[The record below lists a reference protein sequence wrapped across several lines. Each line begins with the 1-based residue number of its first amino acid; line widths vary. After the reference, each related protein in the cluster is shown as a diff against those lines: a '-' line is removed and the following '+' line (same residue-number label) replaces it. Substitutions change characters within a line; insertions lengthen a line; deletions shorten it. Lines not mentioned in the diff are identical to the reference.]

1 MPVSRPISTPLL
13 DSLITPATLAM
24 ALCTTERTLSEWR
37 ITGRGPKYIRAGRR
51 ALYRPEAVDE
61 WLLSQERESTAEELS

>member
-1 MPVSRPISTPLL
+1 MPVSESVSTPLL
-13 DSLITPATLAM
+13 NTLITPATLA
-24 ALCTTERTLSEWR
+24 AGLHTTERTLSEWR
-37 ITGRGPKYIRAGRR
+37 ITGRGPRFIRAGRR

>member
-1 MPVSRPISTPLL
+1 MAVSDPVSTSLL
-13 DSLITPATLAM
+13 DSLITPATLA
-24 ALCTTERTLSEWR
+24 AGLRTTERTLSEWR
-37 ITGRGPKYIRAGRR
+37 ITGRGPKFIRAGRR